1 MVILAQHKISGLIK
15 MIRTYSLSA
24 LLLLLSLPAFAG
36 EVARVTLDN
45 GTQVVLKDDFTWEYA
60 ILEAQPQLSNP
71 EGKQLQALTPAAMAQ
86 VTLLSSA
93 ALDGVKVGFS
103 NSEWDGDTLGLN
115 FDLQSST
122 AKNVV
127 MVEVEVTLF
136 DDTGKQLITESFNV
150 WQAQYRLP
158 ETYLREGDQRPSR
171 TVWLENISQDTWKKQ
186 LLSLKVVEV
195 KSR

>member
-1 MVILAQHKISGLIK
+1 

-24 LLLLLSLPAFAG
+24 LLLLLSLPVFAG

-45 GTQVVLKDDFTWEYA
+45 GTQVVLNDDFTWEYA
-60 ILEAQPQLSNP
+60 ILEVQPQLSGT

-93 ALDGVKVGFS
+93 ALDGVKVSFS
-103 NSEWDGDTLGLN
+103 NSEWDGDSLGLN
-115 FDLQSST
+115 FDLQSRT

-127 MVEVEVTLF
+127 MVEVEATLF
-136 DDTGKQLITESFNV
+136 DDTGKQLITETFNV

-158 ETYLREGDQRPSR
+158 ETYLREGEQRPSR
-171 TVWLENISQDTWKKQ
+171 TVWLENVSPDTWKKQ
-186 LLSLKVVEV
+186 LLSLKVLEV